1 MNGILKDSAKLLTA
15 NVVAQVVGL
24 AVYPLL
30 TRLYS
35 PGDFGLLNLFLSIA
49 GVIVLIATAEY
60 QYAIVLPKDDNKSRA
75 VVHIALMLVAV
86 VTMIMLLSLPFSQWI
101 AAQFDA
107 LELARWWWLMPVYV
121 LLVGFWNVISYIY
134 IRKTQFSRIS
144 GYQISQSVVSAGSKV
159 GFGYLGFL
167 NGGLLVSTI
176 IGPFVALVGT
186 VVIAWRKCLKAFAVP
201 CSKAEY
207 IAAAREYSNFPKFN
221 LPRALVNSVGLA
233 IPVWLLTSNFG
244 VEQVGMLSL
253 ALLAA
258 FVPLNIIARACYQ
271 VLYQRVT
278 DLVQQRLSISR
289 LMWRFC
295 LYMAGGLVVGMTVVY
310 FFVPQL
316 VTVLFGAQW
325 IESAAIIHNLYPA
338 LVFVPICGSI
348 CFLSDVFTKQK
359 TAMWMEISYVLVMTI
374 ALELGIQTGS
384 FLISVSAYAWAGF
397 GYMLIQLL
405 WFSSLIYRY
414 ERTL

>member
-101 AAQFDA
+101 AAQFEA
-107 LELARWWWLMPVYV
+107 PELARWWWLMPVYV
-121 LLVGFWNVISYIY
+121 LLVGFWNVISYVY

-176 IGPFVALVGT
+176 IGPFVALAGT
-186 VVIAWRKCLKAFAVP
+186 VVIAWRKCLKAFAAP

-348 CFLSDVFTKQK
+348 CFLSDVFTRQK